1 MSEYKFIRDKSSN
14 AVLNTDMNALEKYK
28 FTRTQRLQEQEVL
41 QKCVDDI
48 NSLKGDMQEIKNL
61 LLKISEN

>member
-28 FTRTQRLQEQEVL
+28 FARTQRLQEQEVL

-48 NSLKGDMQEIKNL
+48 SSLKDDMVEIKNL
-61 LLKISEN
+61 LQKISEK

>member
-28 FTRTQRLQEQEVL
+28 FARTQRLQEQEVL

>member
-1 MSEYKFIRDKSSN
+1 MSEYKFVRDELSN

-61 LLKISEN
+61 LLKISEK

>member
-61 LLKISEN
+61 LLKISEK

>member
-28 FTRTQRLQEQEVL
+28 FTRTQRFQEQEVL